1 MIMKGL
7 NKECQ
12 NSFLNAMGVDISYK
26 GAKIDWEKF
35 ISLNC
40 LLKFNTASLDEY
52 INFFEKV
59 LDPFNRGIVPKEQF
73 EETLRSLFKGQF
85 QLKGEDEKDDMSVDI
100 KRGMEEQGLLT
111 ENGDLDIQLF
121 KKGLYDGS
129 VDIQTFKQTLK

>member
-1 MIMKGL
+1 M
-7 NKECQ
+7 
-12 NSFLNAMGVDISYK
+12 
-26 GAKIDWEKF
+26 F

-100 KRGMEEQGLLT
+100 KRGM
-111 ENGDLDIQLF
+111 
-121 KKGLYDGS
+121 
-129 VDIQTFKQTLK
+129 